1 MGEQSAIPNI
11 AGIRRDV
18 VEALQQLRPPVIRWP
33 GGCFA
38 DGYHWEDG
46 IGPREQR
53 PVRVA
58 NRWGLDE
65 IEPNSF
71 GTHEF
76 LELCRLVGA
85 EPWINGNL
93 GGGTPRELSEW
104 VEYCNYAGNT
114 TIAQRRVANGAPEP
128 FGVRFWGIGN
138 KCWEYGGKF
147 RPDTYTVL
155 HSLILTDGE
164 RDGERMA
171 LTPSYHVFDMY
182 QGHRGGESLRVDW
195 AAPEISFGGMNGE
208 QRVPTLYGSASM
220 QNGVLTLSV
229 VNMDGTEPVEA
240 ERTIDR
246 AEGAEIALVWLTHED
261 ICAHNTFDQPNTL
274 VPQRASVPAPSAG
287 RGATLFP
294 ASASVFTVCLAR

>member
-1 MGEQSAIPNI
+1 MPTAAITVHLQDPIATIQPHLHGQFIEHLGSCIYDGIWVGEQSAIPNI
-11 AGIRRDV
+11 TGIRRDV
-18 VEALQQLRPPVIRWP
+18 VEALHQLRPPVIRWP

-76 LELCRLVGA
+76 LTLCKLVGA

-93 GGGTPRELSEW
+93 GGGTPREFSEW

-114 TIAQRRVANGAPEP
+114 TIAQRRVTNGAPEP

-138 KCWEYGGKF
+138 ECWECGGKF
-147 RPDTYTVL
+147 RPDTYADAYKRFETHFPRFHNQPVF
-155 HSLILTDGE
+155 LIACGPDGNKPHE
-164 RDGERMA
+164 N
-171 LTPSYHVFDMY
+171 
-182 QGHRGGESLRVDW
+182 
-195 AAPEISFGGMNGE
+195 AA
-208 QRVPTLYGSASM
+208 
-220 QNGVLTLSV
+220 
-229 VNMDGTEPVEA
+229 
-240 ERTIDR
+240 
-246 AEGAEIALVWLTHED
+246 
-261 ICAHNTFDQPNTL
+261 
-274 VPQRASVPAPSAG
+274 
-287 RGATLFP
+287 
-294 ASASVFTVCLAR
+294 